1 MKRTLLTAVLL
12 VAAVAMAAPARAI
25 VVVDSKTGLFG
36 VTGGQ
41 TIRVSLWNAGNRGG
55 IIPCTRVFDLSGA
68 LLAEIEGTPTG
79 PGEGTFVD
87 VNAADF
93 GLREG
98 ERMQVRVEVELSPP
112 PNDNRRVRTSDGI
125 LTLEVFD
132 AATGRTAFTM
142 PWVLK
147 GFNPQPEPPALRR

>member
-1 MKRTLLTAVLL
+1 
-12 VAAVAMAAPARAI
+12 MAAPARAI

-55 IIPCTRVFDLSGA
+55 IVPCTHVLDLSGN
-68 LLAEIEGTPTG
+68 LLVEIEGAPTG

-87 VNAADF
+87 IDPS
-93 GLREG
+93 GLGVREG
-98 ERMQVRVEVELSPP
+98 ERMQVRVEVELTPP
-112 PNDNRRVRTSDGI
+112 DPNDDRKVRRNDGV

-132 AATGRTAFTM
+132 TATGRTAFTM

-147 GFNPQPEPPALRR
+147 GFNPQPEPPASRR